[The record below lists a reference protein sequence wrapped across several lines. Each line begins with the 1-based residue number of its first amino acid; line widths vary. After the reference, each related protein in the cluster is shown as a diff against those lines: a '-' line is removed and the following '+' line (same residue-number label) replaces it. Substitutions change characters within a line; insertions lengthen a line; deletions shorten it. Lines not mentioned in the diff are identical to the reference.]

1 MTEEPFRWLEAVAQR
16 REYVRDQL
24 RDATPVFA
32 VALPEGI
39 LLLGVGQGGTKVFE
53 VHDRHALAALGHPS
67 DIERIRQAAI
77 DAAHVEAFTRSAEDL
92 SLRRLVGF
100 GLSPVLKQAFEQ
112 LHSAP
117 VLAEFVFAEL
127 GTAAEGDRLARLR
140 SDGGFEVTS
149 GVAVA
154 APDGEAALEAWLR
167 KALAG
172 VADPRVA
179 ADRCLTAWAAH
190 EARKDLGAV
199 DPAAPGLD
207 WRDSLA
213 GRRVEAAMLWR
224 RGTGNVRFAVLP
236 EGWPEAR

>member
-24 RDATPVFA
+24 REATPVFA
-32 VALPEGI
+32 VSLPDAI

-100 GLSPVLKQAFEQ
+100 GLSPVVKQAFEQ

-127 GTAAEGDRLARLR
+127 GTTQAEDRLARLR
-140 SDGGFEVTS
+140 SDGDFELGT
-149 GVAVA
+149 GCAVA
-154 APDGEAALEAWLR
+154 ASGDEPALEAWLR
-167 KALAG
+167 KALEG
-172 VADPRVA
+172 VSDPRVA
-179 ADRCLTAWAAH
+179 AHRCLTAWAAR
-190 EARKDLGAV
+190 EAQRDLATV
-199 DPAAPGLD
+199 DPAAPGFD
-207 WRDSLA
+207 WKDSLG
-213 GRRVEAAMLWR
+213 GRRVEAALLSR
-224 RGTGNVRFAVLP
+224 RGTSNARFGFLP
-236 EGWPEAR
+236 DTALDGF